1 MANLTVANE
10 ILNQL
15 GNRRFSAMTG
25 ATNFVGSETAL
36 TFKIMRNEKKVTHV
50 RITLNEVDLYD
61 VEFINVRGLN
71 YKTLETVN
79 NVYAENLRNVFT
91 ANTGLDTNL

>member
-15 GNRRFSAMTG
+15 GNRRFIAMTG
-25 ATNFVGSETAL
+25 ATNFITDANAL
-36 TFKIMRNEKKVTHV
+36 IFKIMKNEKKVTHI
-50 RITLNEVDLYD
+50 RITLVADLYN

-71 YKTLETVN
+71 YKTLETVEM
-79 NVYAENLRNVFT
+79 VHAENLRNVFT